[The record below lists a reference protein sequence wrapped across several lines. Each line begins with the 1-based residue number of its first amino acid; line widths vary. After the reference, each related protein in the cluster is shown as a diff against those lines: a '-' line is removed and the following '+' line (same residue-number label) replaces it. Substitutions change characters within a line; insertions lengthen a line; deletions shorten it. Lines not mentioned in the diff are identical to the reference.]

1 MIIIAVKNDQTVQ
14 MMFVQVAVVNIVS
27 NMLAHQITEGW
38 GWPKWMDWSGKE
50 MKTEYLPYI
59 VPKVNIYP
67 ERVLLKMLKKK
78 FPKIKPLDARRAIEI
93 AKDKGYAALR
103 D

>member
-1 MIIIAVKNDQTVQ
+1 
-14 MMFVQVAVVNIVS
+14 MMSVQVAVVNIVN
-27 NMLAHQITEGW
+27 NMLAYQITEGW
-38 GWPKWMDWSGKE
+38 GWPKWLDWSGKE

-78 FPKIKPLDARRAIEI
+78 FPKIKPLDAQRAIDI